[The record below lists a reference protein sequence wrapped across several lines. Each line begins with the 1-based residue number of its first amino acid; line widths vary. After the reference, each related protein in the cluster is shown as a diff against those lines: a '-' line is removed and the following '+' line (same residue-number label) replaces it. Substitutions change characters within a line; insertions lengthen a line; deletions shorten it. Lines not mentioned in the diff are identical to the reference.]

1 MAIYTTDLLKYKAVP
16 ILFMLCVFF
25 FSAAIAQQKGVRF
38 TSSDKDLERAFNWA
52 REMALHYKGKTG
64 DPVGPW
70 YESALPPR
78 DAFCM
83 RDVSHQCIGAEI
95 LGLSAENNNMF
106 NLFASNI
113 SASKNWCS
121 YWEINKW
128 AKPAPEDYRNDKEFW
143 YNLPAN
149 FDVLYATWRLY
160 RWTGDTHYISDP
172 VFVRFQE
179 KSVSEYIDS
188 WVLSA
193 DSLLKRPAHPNAPL
207 PYNEDDSFDRCR
219 GLPSYSEGV
228 HNVKTGVDL
237 VAALYRGLLTYS
249 EILLKKGQKK
259 KAAVYAQKA
268 EQYRHHLEADWW
280 DEKEARYYSYLSND
294 GKFGKEEGETFLL
307 WFDALKD
314 SARMRK
320 TIEHIA
326 SMNWN
331 MENTSYLPLI
341 FYRTGYWDK
350 GRAYILYLSDPST
363 ARREYPE
370 VSFGV
375 IEGIVQGLMGVTPD
389 ASSGTISTI
398 YKSNGTHNA
407 AIRQLPLLHTTIDIT
422 HLSKQQSIMI
432 NTGPQSFKWKAMFYG
447 TYKRVYANGHLLPV
461 KKGTDSQQKEISIV
475 ETTVKPGQKV
485 SIKAWY

>member
-1 MAIYTTDLLKYKAVP
+1 MYTTGLLKYKAVF
-16 ILFMLCVFF
+16 ILFIFFICVF
-25 FSAAIAQQKGVRF
+25 SDVIAQQKGVLF
-38 TSSDKDLERAFNWA
+38 TSSDKDIERAFNWA
-52 REMALHYKGKTG
+52 KEMALHYKGKAG

-106 NLFASNI
+106 NLFISNI

-121 YWEINKW
+121 YWEINKQ
-128 AKPAPEDYRNDKEFW
+128 AKPAPEDYRNDNEFW

-160 RWTGDTHYISDP
+160 QWTGDKHYISGP
-172 VFVRFQE
+172 AFVRFQD
-179 KSVSEYIDS
+179 KSVREYIDS

-193 DSLLKRPAHPNAPL
+193 DSLLNRPAHPNAPL
-207 PYNEDDSFDRCR
+207 HYNENDSFHRCR

-228 HNVKTGVDL
+228 PNLKTGIDL

-249 EILLKKGQKK
+249 EILSKKGLKKKS
-259 KAAVYAQKA
+259 AVYAQKA
-268 EQYRHHLEADWW
+268 ERYRQRLETDWW
-280 DEKEARYYSYLSND
+280 DEKDARYYTYLSND
-294 GKFGKEEGETFLL
+294 GKFGKQEGEVFLL

-314 SARMRK
+314 SIRLRK
-320 TIEHIA
+320 TMAHIA
-326 SMNWN
+326 SESWN
-331 MENTSYLPLI
+331 VESTSYLPLS
-341 FYRTGYWDK
+341 FYKNGYWDK
-350 GRAYILYLSDPST
+350 ARAYILYLSDPTT

-389 ASSGTISTI
+389 ASSGTISTL
-398 YKSNGTHNA
+398 YKSNGTGNA
-407 AIRQLPLLHTTIDIT
+407 AIHQLPLLHTTIDIT
-422 HLSKQQSIMI
+422 HVNKQQSIMM
-432 NTGPQSFKWKAMFYG
+432 NTGSQSFKWKAMFYG
-447 TYKRVYANGHLLPV
+447 TYKRAYANGHLLSI
-461 KKGTDSQQKEISIV
+461 KKEPDYRQKEISMV

-485 SIKAWY
+485 SIKVGY

>member
-1 MAIYTTDLLKYKAVP
+1 MALLKYKTVLTLF
-16 ILFMLCVFF
+16 ILCI
-25 FSAAIAQQKGVRF
+25 FSFSHAFAQEKGVVF
-38 TSSDKDLERAFNWA
+38 TSSDKDLERAFKWA
-52 REMALHYKGKTG
+52 KEMALHYKGKAG

-95 LGLSAENNNMF
+95 LGLSRENKNMF
-106 NLFASNI
+106 NLFAGNI
-113 SASKNWCS
+113 SVSKNWCS
-121 YWEINKW
+121 YWEINKL

-160 RWTGDTHYISDP
+160 LWTGDKHYISDP
-172 VFVRFQE
+172 AFVRFQE
-179 KSVSEYIDS
+179 RSVREYIDS

-193 DSLLKRPAHPNAPL
+193 DSLLKRPAHPNAPI
-207 PYNEDDSFDRCR
+207 PYNESDSFHRCR

-228 HNVKTGVDL
+228 PNLRTGVDL

-249 EILLKKGQKK
+249 EILLQKGQKK
-259 KAAVYAQKA
+259 EAALYAQKA
-268 EQYRHHLEADWW
+268 ERYRQRLEAGWW
-280 DEKEARYYSYLSND
+280 DEKDARYYSYLSND
-294 GKFGKEEGETFLL
+294 GKFGKDEGETFLL
-307 WFDALKD
+307 WFNALKD
-314 SARMRK
+314 SVRLRK
-320 TIEHIA
+320 TMAHIA
-326 SMNWN
+326 SVNLN
-331 MENTSYLPLI
+331 MENTSYLPYL
-341 FYRTGYWDK
+341 FYQNGHWDK
-350 GRAYILYLSDPST
+350 AKAYILYLSDPST

-398 YKSNGTHNA
+398 YKSNGTGNA
-407 AIRQLPLLHTTIDIT
+407 AIRQLSLLLTTIDIT
-422 HLSKQQSIMI
+422 HVNKQQSVMK
-432 NTGPQSFKWKAMFYG
+432 NTGLRSFKWKAMFYG
-447 TYKRVYANGHLLPV
+447 AYKRAYADGHLLPV
-461 KKGTDSQQKEISIV
+461 KKETDPQQKEISIV

-485 SIKAWY
+485 NIKVEN